1 MSLSPL
7 QLGAGE
13 ALLNNQG
20 IRPSTALT
28 STVASYNSLA
38 VIQPLLST
46 IVAGNSI
53 LAANVITSLETL
65 AANTCP
71 ALSDSV
77 PYGYTNLT
85 VNATTPGFTGLISNT
100 AELYLGNGDVG
111 KFSQILGISNSYVE
125 SVNSFINAGVNSKT
139 YLANTFSGM
148 NNFVSADLSFV
159 TTDPKTFGEDLSKLG
174 NLINLANLDVLG
186 TPLAL
191 LQQVVKLGGL
201 VAPIIVYLGAQ
212 GISSDTIISI
222 ASPNATIDN
231 NTQKLMYQAMLEITD
246 TDLAQILKI
255 LGVTT
260 DNIYSMADLLN
271 PAMIFP
277 NSFGTLIT
285 PTCSATEHIYTSSKK
300 TTATNGFNSL
310 NKIINTGV
318 INSALEGEL
327 PVYSMDGYRTLR
339 NIIPPDQ
346 ALANKALSVS
356 LMQITNITNMTL
368 PQLAKAYGAVQLN
381 TGLPAIENQT
391 TPVTPV
397 ATNYFTTQSGLA
409 TGTGPNN
416 TLLLT
421 DVIGSATGAG
431 IVAPLSNTTNTLTTL
446 TTQGTLTTLTSIYV
460 TMLAVVNGNY
470 GTNPV
475 VIPIG
480 QPAAGT
486 YASQNLAFTTG
497 LIPAAYT
504 EIAAIIASKPN
515 ETTAMTKEFT
525 EIAIHIVG
533 ERYYQVKA
541 GLDIGNL
548 TANSQTSV
556 MSLIGSLPQY
566 GKNIAAGGSAEFLTA
581 VADISTPGGQAVIAT
596 MNEGRSRTELVANGV
611 GVYPHIETAAAPTAT
626 TAPLSAQLGQS
637 WNSTLVSL
645 TPPVPVTPA
654 AQGASNVVPTVQTT
668 QTPSGY
674 ATPAQAGTSSVNQP
688 MQYNN
693 TGKLV
698 LQSDN
703 SYKATEY
710 VGTDGNYYN
719 SVDGV
724 NFVLTG
730 PGAPANLIP
739 SATPL
744 TQTPTVTVRGT
755 GYTSPPAVTIVGG
768 HGTGAHAVAVVENGQ
783 VTGITITAGG
793 TGYYGTVNFTI
804 DPPPA
809 PAGVPP
815 VPASPTPVPET
826 PVPDATYINL
836 TPADVI
842 KDVLYKVIKIGSE
855 VGIKPW
861 QENLTAEFVPSFPGI
876 SYAPPGV
883 SQIGTPLQPMTPGGL
898 IWRSTGWLV
907 GIATGPEAFMNVVC
921 THGPDANNNIYTGS
935 FGIFVTNQNISD
947 IKSKNELWQLLGS
960 ATPDIVKQAIDNCT
974 DRWCGNDAS
983 WLKSLN
989 FDQRNTINNFRNA
1002 WINQFQGSAY
1012 VNYGINNKIITT
1024 IDFDY
1029 TSNVEEIS
1037 VNSPA
1042 GVQKSF
1048 TWTITGT
1055 RGKGVLS
1062 VGPGAVTSGATYDL
1076 SIPGAFNSMYNNWKY
1091 FSLEKDQSVVITVQ
1105 LTPAL
1110 AEPSGSVVV
1119 APFRISTQLPLFV
1132 NNISAYSDM
1141 AINYFPPPFL
1151 YEEGAVFGISGT
1163 PLSGSTPS
1171 PIGIIQRTLNLKASI
1186 TIGTAPVPVPT
1197 DPTVTVSASP
1207 VSVNTDNVSTT
1218 TLSWSSSHTNSIAIT
1233 VNGVDSGIT
1242 ALSGN
1247 KVYGPWDSSQ
1257 PTLVANIVATATGNA
1272 GKTATA
1278 STTFTIHNVPA
1289 AAVYNETVAVTP
1301 GTSGTSA
1308 TAFTISIA
1316 HGVPNTGFTY
1326 TGAFSGSGTLDA
1338 DGSAVYSGLTFPPGS
1353 YTVNIVFGSTGHS
1366 RTITINVA

>member
-1 MSLSPL
+1 MALSPL
-7 QLGAGE
+7 QLGAGQ

-20 IRPSTALT
+20 IRPSTVLT

-46 IVAGNSI
+46 IVAGSSI

-85 VNATTPGFTGLISNT
+85 VNTTTPGFTGLISNT
-100 AELYLGNGDVG
+100 AQLYLGNGDVG

-125 SVNSFINAGVNSKT
+125 SVNPFINAGVNSKT

-148 NNFVSADLSFV
+148 DNFVSADLSFV
-159 TTDPKTFGEDLSKLG
+159 TTDPKTFGQDLSKLG

-201 VAPIIVYLGAQ
+201 VTPIIVYLGAQ

-222 ASPNATIDN
+222 ASPNSVIDN

-246 TDLAQILKI
+246 TDLAQILQI

-300 TTATNGFNSL
+300 TTATSGFNSS
-310 NKIINTGV
+310 NKVITTGV

-327 PVYSMDGYRTLR
+327 PVYSMDGYRNLR

-381 TGLPAIENQT
+381 TGLPAIQNQT

-421 DVIGSATGAG
+421 DVIGTATGAG

-475 VIPIG
+475 VIPVG

-486 YASQNLAFTTG
+486 YASQNLAFTAG

-504 EIAAIIASKPN
+504 EIAAIIASKPD
-515 ETTAMTKEFT
+515 ETSAMTKEFT
-525 EIAIHIVG
+525 EMAIHIVG

-566 GKNIAAGGSAEFLTA
+566 GKNTAVGGSAEFLTT

-596 MNEGRSRTELVANGV
+596 MNEGRSRTELVASGV
-611 GVYPHIETAAAPTAT
+611 GVYPHIETTAAPTVT

-637 WNSTLVSL
+637 WNSALVSL
-645 TPPVPVTPA
+645 APPVPVTPA
-654 AQGASNVVPTVQTT
+654 AQGTSNVAPTVQTT

-674 ATPAQAGTSSVNQP
+674 ATPAQAGASSVNQP

-698 LQSDN
+698 LQPDN

-730 PGAPANLIP
+730 PDAPVNLIP

-744 TQTPTVTVRGT
+744 TQIPTVTVRGT
-755 GYTSPPAVTIVGG
+755 GYTSPPVVTIVGG
-768 HGTGAHAVAVVENGQ
+768 HGTGAQAVAVVENGQ

-804 DPPPA
+804 DPPPT

-815 VPASPTPVPET
+815 VPASPNQPLPPVS
-826 PVPDATYINL
+826 DATYVNL

-842 KDVLYKVIKIGSE
+842 KDVLYKVIKIGSTVE
-855 VGIKPW
+855 IKPW
-861 QENLTAEFVPSFPGI
+861 KEFFNTFVPSYQGI
-876 SYAPPGV
+876 GYTPPGPYEA
-883 SQIGTPLQPMTPGGL
+883 GTTPPSPITPGGL
-898 IWRSTGWLV
+898 TWRETGYLT
-907 GIATGPEAFMNVVC
+907 GIATGPETFMNVRSITSV
-921 THGPDANNNIYTGS
+921 PDANNNIYTGA
-935 FGIFVTNQNISD
+935 FGIFVTNQDIPD
-947 IKSKNELWQLLGS
+947 IKSKNELWQLLGP
-960 ATPDIVKQAIDNCT
+960 ATPDVVKQAFANCT
-974 DRWCGNDAS
+974 DSWRGNDAA

-989 FDQRNTINNFRNA
+989 FDQRNTINEFRNA
-1002 WINQFQGSAY
+1002 WINQFWTSSSA
-1012 VNYGINNKIITT
+1012 NYGVGKIETS

-1029 TSNVEEIS
+1029 T
-1037 VNSPA
+1037 VNTQEVSITSPA
-1042 GVQKSF
+1042 GVQKTF
-1048 TWTITGT
+1048 EWILTGT
-1055 RGKGVLS
+1055 RGKGMITIDLQSVYPDTPHVISVPGSLS
-1062 VGPGAVTSGATYDL
+1062 
-1076 SIPGAFNSMYNNWKY
+1076 SMYNNWLYLK
-1091 FSLEKDQSVVITVQ
+1091 LEKDQSTTISLK
-1105 LTPAL
+1105 LTPGDVPAGGNVTAIL
-1110 AEPSGSVVV
+1110 STSVV
-1119 APFRISTQLPLFV
+1119 RPLFIG
-1132 NNISAYSDM
+1132 NSGYSEI
-1141 AINYFPPPFL
+1141 ATNYFPDPFL
-1151 YEEGAVFGISGT
+1151 YEEGAVVGIEGT
-1163 PLSGSTPS
+1163 PLSGSSPS
-1171 PIGIIQRTLNLKASI
+1171 PIGVVQRSLQLKAI
-1186 TIGTAPVPVPT
+1186 FNIGTAPVPAPT

-1218 TLSWSSSHTNSIAIT
+1218 TLSWSTTHTNSIAIT

-1242 ALSGN
+1242 ALSGT
-1247 KVYGPWDSSQ
+1247 KVYGPWDSTQ

-1289 AAVYNETVAVTP
+1289 AAVYNETVTVTP
-1301 GTSGTSA
+1301 GTSGTST

-1338 DGSAVYSGLTFPPGS
+1338 AGSAVYNGLIFPPGT
-1353 YTVNIVFGSTGHS
+1353 YTIDIVFGSTGHT